1 MTLPP
6 HRKVAGLDQQAAAAG
21 IQLSYEA
28 ADGSLCHASEI
39 AKRELLES
47 LGFDATAP
55 GRSAQECA
63 ELPAA
68 SSPSPDGELG
78 GPCFMPDWLQAGRCF
93 GVTCQIYGLRSAR
106 QYGIGDFADLL
117 QLGELVAKEGADFV
131 GVSPLHAL
139 FAADPGRYSPYSP
152 SSRRFLNPLYI
163 ALDWVDE
170 GETAEAVGDDLS
182 QDGSLV
188 DYEGVA
194 RRKMERLRSRFLQ
207 FRKRHA
213 GSGSP
218 ADIAFTRY
226 LDDGGTAL
234 RDFSRFETLSELA
247 VAKGG
252 PGAAGWFGWPPELK
266 DKNSA
271 AVEALCG
278 HHEEE
283 VHFHAWLQWTASEQL
298 ERVQEDLLRAGM
310 RIGLYLDVAVGVA
323 PDGAETW
330 SEPDATIAAA
340 RIGAPPDPFNRNG
353 QNWGLA
359 PLAPS
364 ALARP
369 GSRLFR
375 DVIEQCMRSAGAIR
389 LDHVMALERL
399 FLIPEGRS
407 PEDGAYVSY
416 PLAALIAEIA
426 DVSRSTS
433 TVVIGEDLGTVRPA
447 FRDVLAEMEV
457 QSYRV
462 LAFERTPAGDFK
474 APSEWPHAAL
484 ACAATHDLATL
495 HGWWVGADLT
505 EGASIGLFDDAELAR
520 LEEAR
525 EQDRGRLLTAL
536 EGEGLAPAK
545 GDHITGVASEAL
557 AVAVHAFLAR
567 TPSRLLAIQLED
579 LLAMRE
585 QANVPGTIHEH
596 PNWRRR
602 IPKDLE
608 TVAGAHLWSRLFNA
622 VRNER
627 PRTL

>member
-6 HRKVAGLDQQAAAAG
+6 RRKVPELDQQAAAAG

-39 AKRELLES
+39 AKRELLEA

-55 GRSAQECA
+55 GPMAQERD

-68 SSPSPDGELG
+68 SSPSPNAPLG
-78 GPCFMPDWLQAGRCF
+78 GPCFMPDWLQSGRCF

-106 QYGIGDFADLL
+106 QCGIGDFADLL
-117 QLGELVAKEGADFV
+117 QLGEIVAKEGADFV
-131 GVSPLHAL
+131 GVSPLHVL

-163 ALDWVDE
+163 ALDWVDD
-170 GETAEAVGDDLS
+170 GEAIEASRDDVS
-182 QDGSLV
+182 EDGPLV
-188 DYEGVA
+188 DYAGVA
-194 RRKMERLRSRFLQ
+194 RRKMERLRSQFLW
-207 FRKRHA
+207 FSKHHK

-218 ADIAFTRY
+218 ADLAFMRY
-226 LDDGGTAL
+226 LDDGGAAL

-252 PGAAGWFGWPPELK
+252 PKAAGWFGWPPELK

-278 HHEEE
+278 QHEEK

-298 ERVQEDLLRAGM
+298 ERVQDGLLSAGM

-340 RIGAPPDPFNRNG
+340 WIGAPPDSFNRNG

-359 PLAPS
+359 PLAPA
-364 ALARP
+364 ALARSN
-369 GSRLFR
+369 SRLFR
-375 DVIEQCMRSAGAIR
+375 DVIERSMRSAGAVR

-416 PLAALIAEIA
+416 PLAWMRAETA
-426 DVSRSTS
+426 DVSRATS

-462 LAFERTPAGDFK
+462 LAFERTHVGDFK

-495 HGWWVGADLT
+495 HGWWVGADLR
-505 EGASIGLFDDAELAR
+505 EGASIGLFDDAELR
-520 LEEAR
+520 RQEEAR
-525 EQDRGRLLTAL
+525 EHDRGRLLTAL
-536 EGEGLAPAK
+536 EGEGLAPVQ
-545 GDHITGVASEAL
+545 GDHVIGVDFEAV

-567 TPSRLLAIQLED
+567 TPCRLLAIQLED
-579 LLAMRE
+579 LLAMQE

-602 IPKDLE
+602 IPKNLE
-608 TVAGAHLWSRLFNA
+608 AVAATGLWSRLFNA
-622 VRNER
+622 VRKER
-627 PRTL
+627 RRRS